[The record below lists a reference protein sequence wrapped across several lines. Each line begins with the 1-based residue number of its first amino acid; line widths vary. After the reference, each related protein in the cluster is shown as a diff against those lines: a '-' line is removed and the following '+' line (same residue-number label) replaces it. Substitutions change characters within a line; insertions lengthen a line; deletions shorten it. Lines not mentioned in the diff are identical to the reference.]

1 MEFSESVALLVR
13 RKFFFAAAA
22 LLALFITVGV
32 AFAVK
37 PVYQAQTEL
46 LLLPPKAPA
55 GGGQTVGNNPWNNFG
70 SLDTVA
76 AIIGD
81 VEGSE
86 AAKKRLNAEGVTGS
100 YTVTPDPSGNV
111 PVLTA
116 TASSFSPADAL
127 RQDKTLSLDVMS
139 YVRNAQ
145 VNSGGAQ
152 DTFITTQIL
161 AAPIK
166 ASKDDKS
173 RIRVVLAVAV
183 VAFFLSIAATVMYD
197 SIVDRK
203 RAKPVPAKGIF
214 EAGGHR
220 LDEPRVDTAA
230 TSWTR
235 PKRAVGRTQ
244 QRSSARN
251 R

>member
-1 MEFSESVALLVR
+1 MEFSASVALLLR
-13 RKFFFAAAA
+13 RKYFFAAAA
-22 LLALFITVGV
+22 VLALFITVGV
-32 AFAVK
+32 AIAVK

-46 LLLPPKAPA
+46 LLLPPKVPT
-55 GGGQTVGNNPWNNFG
+55 GTGQTVGNNPWNNFG

-81 VEGSE
+81 VEGSDS
-86 AAKKRLNAEGVTGS
+86 AKKRLKAEGVTGS

-116 TASSFSPADAL
+116 TASSSSPVDAL
-127 RQDKTLSLDVMS
+127 RQDRTLSNDVMS
-139 YVRNAQ
+139 YVHNAQ
-145 VNSGGAQ
+145 VKSGGLAQ
-152 DTFITTQIL
+152 TFITTELL
-161 AAPIK
+161 ATPVQAN
-166 ASKDDKS
+166 KDDKS

-197 SIVDRK
+197 SVVDRK

-220 LDEPRVDTAA
+220 LDDSRADTAA